1 MKLSQF
7 VKKSLTA
14 IPQNIFLIIILLSIF
29 AATSWSVLN
38 PGLGVGHDLNHQA
51 RIFEMAQGL
60 QDGAFPV
67 IWSEN
72 LAYGYGMP
80 LFEFYAPLPYLIG
93 ALFYMVGFNLQHSV
107 EAMVLVPN
115 ILTVLGA
122 YWLGKELFKNK
133 WAGLLTSATISMAP
147 YRAVDLFV
155 RTAISEGWAIAFLV
169 LTLLGIVQVVHQKK
183 FGWLVFS
190 TSFASLILSHN
201 LTALMSLPFL
211 VLFSLSYIFL
221 SYKIW
226 SERFTSVLQLFT
238 AGLTGLGLTAFYFLP
253 ALIEKNF
260 TQIDQYTLSSYYD
273 FRQHFLYIRQFL
285 EPWGVWEFGGSG
297 WGPNDE
303 MSFFLG
309 FGQLIIFAVAALQ
322 VVYFT
327 FQYKKIKENRTLL
340 ATQIVLLT
348 LTAVSL
354 ILTLLKVQK
363 IWEVFAS
370 FTAYFQFPWRFLAVT
385 AVLGGL
391 IAGSSYLFLN
401 NKLKVI
407 YFCAITVLLLS
418 FNTRYFQSDKYE
430 DHSADYSDYAHVVR
444 NETSNNLYDYI
455 PKDINF
461 FEKRGFYLYKNAS
474 YTHLEAP
481 ATSLF
486 SQTFEIAYSPQLIE
500 NTSTRKQ
507 FFFAAAEPTTIT
519 LNIAYYPGWQVMI
532 DGSAAKAQASANGL
546 IEFSV
551 DSGTHTVI
559 VELEDTPVRF
569 WGKIVSVVT
578 VLMVIGTVVLQLT
591 SVKFK
596 N

>member
-7 VKKSLTA
+7 VKKSLTNTT
-14 IPQNIFLIIILLSIF
+14 QNIFLYIFLLLIF

-60 QDGAFPV
+60 KDGAFPV

-72 LAYGYGMP
+72 LTYGYGMP

-93 ALFYMVGFNLQHSV
+93 ALFYMVGFNLQHGV

-122 YWLGKELFKNK
+122 YWLGKELFKDK
-133 WAGLLTSATISMAP
+133 WAGLLTSATISLAP

-169 LTLLGIVQVVHQKK
+169 LTLLGIIQVVHQKK

-190 TSFASLILSHN
+190 TSFAALILSHN

-211 VLFSLSYIFL
+211 VLFSLIYIFL

-226 SERFTSVLQLFT
+226 SERFTSVLQLFF
-238 AGLTGLGLTAFYFLP
+238 AGLTGLGLAAFYFLP

-285 EPWGVWEFGGSG
+285 EPWGAWEFGGSG

-327 FQYKKIKENRTLL
+327 FKYKKIKENRTLL
-340 ATQIVLLT
+340 LTQIVLLS
-348 LTAVSL
+348 LTAISL
-354 ILTLLKVQK
+354 IVTLLKVQK

-370 FTAYFQFPWRFLAVT
+370 FTAYFQFPWRFLSVT

-391 IAGSSYLFLN
+391 VAGNSYLLLN
-401 NKLKVI
+401 RKLKVI
-407 YFCAITVLLLS
+407 YFCCITVLLLS

-430 DHSADYSDYAHVVR
+430 DHSADYSDYAQVVR
-444 NETSNNLYDYI
+444 TETSNNLYDYI

-461 FEKRGFYLYKNAS
+461 FEKRGFYLYKNPS

-481 ATSLF
+481 STYLF
-486 SQTFEIAYSPQLIE
+486 SQTFQIAYAPEIIE
-500 NTSTRKQ
+500 NTSTRKM
-507 FFFAAAEPTTIT
+507 FFFAVAEPTTLT
-519 LNIAYYPGWQVMI
+519 LNIAYYPGWQVMV
-532 DGSAAKAQASANGL
+532 DGSAVHAQANDNGL

-551 DSGTHTVI
+551 EGGAHTVV
-559 VELEDTPVRF
+559 VELQDTPIRF
-569 WGKIVSVVT
+569 WGKIISAIT
-578 VLMVIGTVVLQLT
+578 VLLILLTVSLQLT
-591 SVKFK
+591 RKK
-596 N
+596 LKK